1 MLFRTDDL
9 INNTFLGIPMKS
21 FEKELKNKYID
32 TEKNKTQQPKK
43 K

>member
-1 MLFRTDDL
+1 MLFRTNDL

-21 FEKELKNKYID
+21 FEKELKNKFSD
-32 TEKNKTQQPKK
+32 NLKKKAQQPKK

>member
-9 INNTFLGIPMKS
+9 INNTFLGIPMKA
-21 FEKELKNKYID
+21 FEKELKNKHSD